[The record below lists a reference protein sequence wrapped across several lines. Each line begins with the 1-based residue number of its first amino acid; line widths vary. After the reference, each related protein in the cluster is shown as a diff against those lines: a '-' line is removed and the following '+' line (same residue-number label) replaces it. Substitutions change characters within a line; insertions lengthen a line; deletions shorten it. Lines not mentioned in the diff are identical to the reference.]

1 MPALQEADT
10 NSAEGMIFRYV
21 VHERVEEYMKLG
33 WWIVQT
39 NMQHHGYYSVLMN
52 WPCNC
57 KMVEPR

>member
-1 MPALQEADT
+1 V
-10 NSAEGMIFRYV
+10 IFRYV
-21 VHERVEEYMKLG
+21 VHERVEEYMKIG

-39 NMQHHGYYSVLMN
+39 DMQHHGYYSVLMN